1 MLSISVYIYLSLSIS
16 TYICLCLSIS
26 VYIYLSLSLSISI
39 YLYLFLSIS
48 IYFFLSLSIISIYIY
63 LYLSISWR
71 YLNGLPIPSPRNSQ
85 LWQRFQNASAAL
97 ARRRGSVPGCTQV
110 EMLDGSPETGHV
122 KTSHWCC
129 GLWLRVCLKKCGIA
143 RNRGIQRFPS
153 NWQLGH
159 QIAGIQQFD
168 DPAASTSNWRRVPA
182 ASRLVVLCSFYLNS
196 TPFQV
201 QVEEP

>member
-129 GLWLRVCLKKCGIA
+129 SLWLQVCLKKCGIA
-143 RNRGIQRFPS
+143 RNRGIQQLPS

-159 QIAGIQQFD
+159 QIAGSQRQPFNPKGRRICSGVWTYRLQSGLG
-168 DPAASTSNWRRVPA
+168 DP
-182 ASRLVVLCSFYLNS
+182 
-196 TPFQV
+196 
-201 QVEEP
+201 